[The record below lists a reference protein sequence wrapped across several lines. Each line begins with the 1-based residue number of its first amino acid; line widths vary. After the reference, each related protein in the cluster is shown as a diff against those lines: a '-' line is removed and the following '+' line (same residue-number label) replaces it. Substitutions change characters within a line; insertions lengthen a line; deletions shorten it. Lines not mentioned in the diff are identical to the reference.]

1 MMKKRI
7 LIIGALIIAAGAAA
21 FFFLSQGNGVQV
33 TGAAVVRG
41 DIEEYVEETG
51 TVMARDNL
59 QVYSPA
65 AGRVTEVLVEVGNT
79 VGVGEVLARL
89 DSEALSYQLAQLDA
103 QRSGVVA
110 QLNEARKAGDSN
122 SIRSVQL
129 DIQQLSGTIQDM
141 ETDLEDTRTLHEAG
155 AISKE
160 QLDLAV
166 RNLQTQKTNLEKL
179 KLQLNQLSSP
189 ASQNLIAQYEA
200 QIRQIDLQKEELASS
215 GEDFSITAGT
225 SGKVLS
231 KSVQK
236 GSYLQPGMSL
246 MELGNTDDLYIQSD
260 ILVSEVSDIREGL
273 SVRLINEDLEIEA
286 GGKVSKIYPNA
297 FSRISDLGVE
307 QKRITVEIEMDQIPN
322 YLRPGYDLQVRIIT
336 ESSENTLIIPENAV
350 FTMDSKDYVFVVA
363 DGSAEIREIQE
374 GIGSGSDIE
383 VLTGLQEGEV
393 VIQSPESE
401 LEEGAR
407 IEVSIQ

>member
-65 AGRVTEVLVEVGNT
+65 AGRVTEVLVEVGDT
-79 VGVGEVLARL
+79 VGVGDVLARL

-141 ETDLEDTRTLHEAG
+141 EADLEDTRTLYEAG

-160 QLDLAV
+160 QLDSAV

-189 ASQNLIAQYEA
+189 VSQNLIAQYEA
-200 QIRQIDLQKEELASS
+200 QIRQIDLQKEELSSS
-215 GEDFSITAGT
+215 GEDFSITAATGGT
-225 SGKVLS
+225 VLS

-260 ILVSEVSDIREGL
+260 ILVSEVSDVEEGL
-273 SVRLINEDLEIEA
+273 SVRLINEDLGIEA
-286 GGKVSKIYPNA
+286 AGKVNKIYPNA

-307 QKRITVEIEMDQIPN
+307 QKRITVEIEMDQIPDG
-322 YLRPGYDLQVRIIT
+322 LKPGYDLQVRIIT

-350 FTMDSKDYVFVVA
+350 FKMDSKDYVFVVE
-363 DGSAEIREIQE
+363 DGAAELREVQK
-374 GIGSGSDIE
+374 GLGSGSDME
-383 VLTGLQEGEV
+383 VLSGLQEGEIV
-393 VIQSPESE
+393 VQSPESE